1 MVNHARQQLNYTKQL
16 NLNDDCNLKSYDQ
29 RLGDEPDT
37 NAEKNN
43 TRLLSS
49 LTCIVPAPA
58 CAIAHIQSET
68 PKSRRRHH
76 LYTIAN
82 SYK

>member
-16 NLNDDCNLKSYDQ
+16 KLNDDCNLKSYSQ

-49 LTCIVPAPA
+49 LTCMLPAPA
-58 CAIAHIQSET
+58 CAIAHIQSDT
-68 PKSRRRHH
+68 LKSRRRPTRH
-76 LYTIAN
+76 A
-82 SYK
+82 KP